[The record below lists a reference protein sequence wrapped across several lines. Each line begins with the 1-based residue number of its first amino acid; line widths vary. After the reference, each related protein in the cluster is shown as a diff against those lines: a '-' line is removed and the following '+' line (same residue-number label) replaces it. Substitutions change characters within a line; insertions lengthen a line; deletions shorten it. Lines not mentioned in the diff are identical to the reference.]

1 MIAMVVVSLVAI
13 GVTTVY
19 FFKLQ
24 NDEYHLKRIQRKE
37 KTVNLSLAY
46 FLSNLQPEE
55 VNDFISRDFDL
66 KVHEIAEVNSLN
78 IYIFNTKGEELIST
92 DPADS
97 VFRNKHID
105 PFLIH
110 KMSSSNDSVYVEKKE
125 NGYINSYSF
134 VKNKMGE
141 NMVIINIPYDPLK
154 YKSKTEVSSF
164 LKRLVEVFLIL
175 FIGALIIAYFLSRY
189 ITKSIEE
196 VRKKIEGVQINEAN
210 EKLIWKKKDEI
221 GVLVSAYNNM
231 IDKLEISKKK
241 LAQNERQ
248 SAWREM
254 AKQIAHEIKNPLTPM
269 KLSVQHLSRILKVK
283 NEEENQ
289 LKEFEGKMIQQIDL
303 LSEIADEF
311 SNFAELPKAK
321 IKSLDICNII
331 EKTIGLYNH
340 HNHISIVFKNKGVS
354 LVNGDENQ
362 LTRVFNNLLKNSI
375 QAIGKKGT
383 INIEVKTK
391 NDITYITINDDGEG
405 VPDDIKDKIFEPKF
419 TTKSSGKGLG
429 LPMVAQIISNHNGNI
444 LLVQKETRGA
454 CFKITLPAHK

>member
-1 MIAMVVVSLVAI
+1 MLNVNLSLKNRIYLSMIAMVVVSLVAI
-13 GVTTVY
+13 GITTVY

-164 LKRLVEVFLIL
+164 LKRLLEVFLIL

-189 ITKSIEE
+189 ITRSIEE

-210 EKLIWKKKDEI
+210 VKLIWKKK
-221 GVLVSAYNNM
+221 G
-231 IDKLEISKKK
+231 
-241 LAQNERQ
+241 
-248 SAWREM
+248 
-254 AKQIAHEIKNPLTPM
+254 
-269 KLSVQHLSRILKVK
+269 
-283 NEEENQ
+283 
-289 LKEFEGKMIQQIDL
+289 
-303 LSEIADEF
+303 
-311 SNFAELPKAK
+311 
-321 IKSLDICNII
+321 
-331 EKTIGLYNH
+331 
-340 HNHISIVFKNKGVS
+340 
-354 LVNGDENQ
+354 
-362 LTRVFNNLLKNSI
+362 
-375 QAIGKKGT
+375 
-383 INIEVKTK
+383 
-391 NDITYITINDDGEG
+391 
-405 VPDDIKDKIFEPKF
+405 
-419 TTKSSGKGLG
+419 
-429 LPMVAQIISNHNGNI
+429 
-444 LLVQKETRGA
+444 
-454 CFKITLPAHK
+454 

>member
-1 MIAMVVVSLVAI
+1 M
-13 GVTTVY
+13 
-19 FFKLQ
+19 
-24 NDEYHLKRIQRKE
+24 
-37 KTVNLSLAY
+37 
-46 FLSNLQPEE
+46 
-55 VNDFISRDFDL
+55 
-66 KVHEIAEVNSLN
+66 
-78 IYIFNTKGEELIST
+78 
-92 DPADS
+92 
-97 VFRNKHID
+97 
-105 PFLIH
+105 
-110 KMSSSNDSVYVEKKE
+110 
-125 NGYINSYSF
+125 
-134 VKNKMGE
+134 
-141 NMVIINIPYDPLK
+141 
-154 YKSKTEVSSF
+154 
-164 LKRLVEVFLIL
+164 

-189 ITKSIEE
+189 ITRSIEE
-196 VRKKIEGVQINEAN
+196 VRKKLEVVQINEAN

-269 KLSVQHLSRILKVK
+269 KLSVQHLSRVLKVK
-283 NEEENQ
+283 NEEETQ

-321 IKSLDICNII
+321 MKSLDICNII

-383 INIEVKTK
+383 IYIEVDTK
-391 NDITYITINDDGEG
+391 NDITSVTINDDGEG

-454 CFKITLPAHK
+454 CFKISLPAQK